1 MISILE
7 KIMQILNIPL
17 LIFIALLFTHFQ
29 VIFTEE
35 KRRSSFWAI
44 IIIAVLIALCYGSF
58 PGGIVWYF
66 LILELLVLVVKGLF
80 LMGSLDTHFLLGKW
94 AMYLLIIKNVLY
106 CLASIITDYSIQEL
120 KASPRMRQNISFF
133 IYLCGVIVLLL
144 LQKLYPKERVRKL
157 LKNRSAVKILVL
169 MEYGFSF
176 ICVIFLDYL
185 LTNISYEGVYM
196 YHILTLCIG
205 GALYSAIFYM
215 FVFFQER
222 DEEKERAEKLELLHQ
237 RSKEYYEQELEG
249 MQELRKARHDY
260 KNQLF
265 IIRCLLEEGDIGK
278 VREYVA
284 DQEEQTQRLERETL
298 CNWRILNY
306 ILAREKTYLE
316 ERKIRC
322 QIGLWIPDIHVKEE
336 DMYLVFLNLLHNCR
350 EALLRQ
356 NEAED
361 RYLKIWGEKES
372 ERGFTIYLKN
382 SFSGE
387 ILLNDQQEIMSVK
400 DDKVNHGLG
409 LKIIKSVLEQ
419 NEGSAAYRYD
429 VKERYFLVELRFEEG
444 HGNANGS

>member
-29 VIFTEE
+29 VIFSEE
-35 KRRSSFWAI
+35 KRRGSFRAI
-44 IIIAVLIALCYGSF
+44 IIIAVLIALCYGSY
-58 PGGIVWYF
+58 PGGIVSYF

-80 LMGSLDTHFLLGKW
+80 HMGSLDRRFLLGKW

-106 CLASIITDYSIQEL
+106 CLASVITDYSIEEL

-133 IYLCGVIVLLL
+133 IYLFGVVALLL
-144 LQKLYPKERVRKL
+144 LQRLYPKERVRKL

-169 MEYGFSF
+169 MEYAFSF

-185 LTNISYEGVYM
+185 LTNVSYEGVYL
-196 YHILTLCIG
+196 YHILTLCTG

-222 DEEKERAEKLELLHQ
+222 DEEKERAERLELLHQ
-237 RSKEYYEQELEG
+237 RSREYYEQELQG

-265 IIRCLLEEGDIGK
+265 IIRCLLEGGDIEK
-278 VREYVA
+278 AREYVTK
-284 DQEEQTQRLERETL
+284 QEEQTQRLERETL

-306 ILAREKTYLE
+306 ILVREKTYLE

-336 DMYLVFLNLLHNCR
+336 DLYLVFLNLLHNCR

-356 NEAED
+356 DEAED
-361 RYLKIWGEKES
+361 RYLKIWGIES
-372 ERGFTIYLKN
+372 EGRFTIYLEN

-387 ILLNDQQEIMSVK
+387 ILLNDRQEIMSVK

-409 LKIIKSVLEQ
+409 LEIIKSVLEQ
-419 NEGSAAYRYD
+419 NKGTAEYHFD
-429 VKERYFLVELRFEEG
+429 VQKKYFLVKLTLEEG
-444 HGNANGS
+444 DGNGS

>member
-29 VIFTEE
+29 VIFSEE
-35 KRRSSFWAI
+35 KRRSSFRAI
-44 IIIAVLIALCYGSF
+44 IIIAVLIALCYGSY
-58 PGGIVWYF
+58 PGGIVSYF

-80 LMGSLDTHFLLGKW
+80 HMGSLDTRFLLGKW

-106 CLASIITDYSIQEL
+106 CLASVITDYSIEEL

-133 IYLCGVIVLLL
+133 IYLCGVVVLLL
-144 LQKLYPKERVRKL
+144 LQRLYPKERVRKL

-185 LTNISYEGVYM
+185 LTNVSYEGVYL

-222 DEEKERAEKLELLHQ
+222 DEEKERAERLELLHQ
-237 RSKEYYEQELEG
+237 RSREYYEQELQG

-265 IIRCLLEEGDIGK
+265 IIRCLLEEGDIEK
-278 VREYVA
+278 VREYVTK
-284 DQEEQTQRLERETL
+284 QEEQTQRLERETL

-306 ILAREKTYLE
+306 ILVREKTYLE

-336 DMYLVFLNLLHNCR
+336 DLYLVFLNLLHNCR

-356 NEAED
+356 DEAEN
-361 RYLKIWGEKES
+361 RYLKIWGGVES
-372 ERGFTIYLKN
+372 EGRFAIYLEN

-387 ILLNDQQEIMSVK
+387 ILVNDRQEIMSVK

-419 NEGSAAYRYD
+419 NKGTAEYHFD
-429 VKERYFLVELRFEEG
+429 VQKKYFLVKLTLEEG
-444 HGNANGS
+444 DGNGS

>member
-29 VIFTEE
+29 VIFSEE
-35 KRRSSFWAI
+35 KRRSSFRAI
-44 IIIAVLIALCYGSF
+44 IIIAVLIALCYGSY
-58 PGGIVWYF
+58 PGGIVSYF

-80 LMGSLDTHFLLGKW
+80 HMGSLDTRFLLGKW

-106 CLASIITDYSIQEL
+106 CLASVITDYSIEEL

-133 IYLCGVIVLLL
+133 IYLFGVVALLL
-144 LQKLYPKERVRKL
+144 LQRLYPKERVRKL

-169 MEYGFSF
+169 MEYAFSF

-185 LTNISYEGVYM
+185 LTNVSYEGVYL
-196 YHILTLCIG
+196 YHILTLCTG

-222 DEEKERAEKLELLHQ
+222 DEEKERAERLELLHQ
-237 RSKEYYEQELEG
+237 RSREYYEQELQG

-265 IIRCLLEEGDIGK
+265 IIRCLLEEGDIEK
-278 VREYVA
+278 IREYITK
-284 DQEEQTQRLERETL
+284 QEEQTQRLERETL

-306 ILAREKTYLE
+306 ILVREKTYLE

-336 DMYLVFLNLLHNCR
+336 DLYLVFLNLLHNCR

-356 NEAED
+356 DEAEN
-361 RYLKIWGEKES
+361 RYLKIWGGVES
-372 ERGFTIYLKN
+372 EGRFAIYLEN

-387 ILLNDQQEIMSVK
+387 ILVNDRQEIMSVK

-419 NEGSAAYRYD
+419 NKGTAEYHFD
-429 VKERYFLVELRFEEG
+429 VQKKYFLVKLTLEEG
-444 HGNANGS
+444 DGNGS

>member
-7 KIMQILNIPL
+7 RIMQFLNIPL
-17 LIFIALLFTHFQ
+17 LIFIALLFTRFQ
-29 VIFTEE
+29 VIFSEE

-44 IIIAVLIALCYGSF
+44 IVIAVLIALCYGSF

-66 LILELLVLVVKGLF
+66 VILELLVLVVKGLF
-80 LMGSLDTHFLLGKW
+80 HMGSLDTHFLLGKW

-106 CLASIITDYSIQEL
+106 CLASVITDYSIEAL

-133 IYLCGVIVLLL
+133 LYLCGVIVLLL
-144 LQKLYPKERVRKL
+144 LQRLYPKERVRKL

-176 ICVIFLDYL
+176 VCIIFLDYL
-185 LTNISYEGVYM
+185 LTNISHEGVYL

-222 DEEKERAEKLELLHQ
+222 DEVKERAEKLELLHQ

-260 KNQLF
+260 RNQLF

-284 DQEEQTQRLERETL
+284 KQEEQTQRLERETL

-322 QIGLWIPDIHVKEE
+322 QIGLWIPDIHIKEE
-336 DMYLVFLNLLHNCR
+336 DLYLVFLNLLHNCR

-356 NEAED
+356 DEAED
-361 RYLKIWGEKES
+361 RYLKIWGEEES
-372 ERGFTIYLKN
+372 ERQFAIYLEN

-387 ILLNDQQEIMSVK
+387 ILFNDRQEIISVK

-419 NEGSAAYRYD
+419 NRGTAVYHFD
-429 VKERYFLVELRFEEG
+429 VQKKYFLVKLTLEEG
-444 HGNANGS
+444 DGNGS